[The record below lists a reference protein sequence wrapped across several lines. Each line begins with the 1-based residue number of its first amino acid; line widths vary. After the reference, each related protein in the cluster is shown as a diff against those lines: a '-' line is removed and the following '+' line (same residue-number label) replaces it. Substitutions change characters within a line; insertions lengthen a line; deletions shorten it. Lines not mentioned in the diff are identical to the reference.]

1 MIEPTEW
8 RTAGGVRVKGDAVPT
23 VVQQPNVPE
32 AIRSLST
39 LESPDYVDGFTVA
52 SAVTDT
58 SPERWARATVEGV
71 SPWARFVAWRVHC
84 GLRLEPRPA
93 PDYLA

>member
-1 MIEPTEW
+1 M
-8 RTAGGVRVKGDAVPT
+8 PT
-23 VVQQPNVPE
+23 VVQQRNRPE
-32 AIRSLST
+32 ASRSLST

-52 SAVTDT
+52 SAVTDK

-71 SPWARFVAWRVHC
+71 SPWARFVAWRGLC